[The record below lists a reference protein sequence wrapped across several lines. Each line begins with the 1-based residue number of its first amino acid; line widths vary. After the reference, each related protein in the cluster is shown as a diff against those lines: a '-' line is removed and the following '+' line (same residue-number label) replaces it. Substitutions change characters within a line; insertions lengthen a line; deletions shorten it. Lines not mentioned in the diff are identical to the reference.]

1 MKESRAFLRPESRS
15 GCPWSE
21 KRGEA
26 KKASRLE
33 FTSSSR
39 LIQGSGRLWY
49 PLQIMGNGIPDKKF
63 LASAGMN
70 QGNSRSLEKSR
81 QTQKRFRNCAKQK
94 LVTDELHGVR
104 EKKKSRM
111 IWFLQRYIYIIL

>member
-1 MKESRAFLRPESRS
+1 
-15 GCPWSE
+15 
-21 KRGEA
+21 
-26 KKASRLE
+26 
-33 FTSSSR
+33 
-39 LIQGSGRLWY
+39 
-49 PLQIMGNGIPDKKF
+49 MGNGIPDKKF

-104 EKKKSRM
+104 EKEKSRM
-111 IWFLQRYIYIIL
+111 MVSAKIHMYIYTN